1 MDVCS
6 GLLIGLP
13 ASSLDF
19 LSQRNSD
26 LARILE
32 INLLVDP
39 VSCLSLS
46 SGMSP
51 SPRSSQHLLQTDLR
65 PKPFLLPPL
74 PPLLLISAGT
84 EVSSLVLQKFPLHT
98 QREGAIKT
106 VGQPTSVPGKVLSKG
121 SRCLENKPSDSFL
134 GSRGLLSDLPL
145 SPLPAFLLTY
155 PPATLASSLLL
166 KQPEAH
172 TAPGALHWR
181 FLLPGTLLPA
191 FHRAPSRNSFG
202 CPHGK
207 PFLTA
212 PHFLLSTV
220 GSFYLVYEGRDF
232 CLLCPLCAPVPS
244 QCLADGKCSTHIG

>member
-1 MDVCS
+1 MK
-6 GLLIGLP
+6 LL
-13 ASSLDF
+13 ANATQ
-19 LSQRNSD
+19 LSHIPLNIILFPGD

-84 EVSSLVLQKFPLHT
+84 EVSSLVLQKSPLHI
-98 QREGAIKT
+98 QRKGAVKT
-106 VGQPTSVPGKVLSKG
+106 AGQPTSVPGKVLSKG
-121 SRCLENKPSDSFL
+121 SCCLENKPSDSFL

-172 TAPGALHWR
+172 TAPGPLHWL
-181 FLLPGTLLPA
+181 FPLPGTLLPG

-202 CPHGK
+202 CPPGK

-232 CLLCPLCAPVPS
+232 CLLCSLCAPVPS